1 MQENKASL
9 PIPMVYSEGIYR
21 KSTDNRKMSSK
32 QNNDDTNR
40 IPTHENKSVMWRSP
54 AWQPV

>member
-1 MQENKASL
+1 MG
-9 PIPMVYSEGIYR
+9 YSEGIYR
-21 KSTDNRKMSSK
+21 KSTDNGKMSSK
-32 QNNDDTNR
+32 KNNDDTNR